1 MSIIS
6 MIILVYFFLNIIYHM
21 VRPIL
26 WLQTRF
32 FGKTSNKDDLYQS
45 SIAQRSQRNCANI
58 VLIKITAV
66 TKLSREQEGL
76 LPLLSKI
83 SLWCMSVKTC
93 HKTHIAEHH
102 ERQLQLSLT
111 LISSKSCHWL
121 RFITS
126 AASYTLTIP
135 SVEHVACNIT

>member
-6 MIILVYFFLNIIYHM
+6 MIILVYFFFNIM
-21 VRPIL
+21 VDK
-26 WLQTRF
+26 WGQF
-32 FGKTSNKDDLYQS
+32 NDFKQGSFGKTSNKDKLHQS
-45 SIAQRSQRNCANI
+45 SIAQRLQRNCTKI
-58 VLIKITAV
+58 VLIKIAAV
-66 TKLSREQEGL
+66 TKLSREQEGA
-76 LPLLSKI
+76 LPLLSNI
-83 SLWCMSVKTC
+83 SLWCMSVKTWQN
-93 HKTHIAEHH
+93 THIAEHH

-135 SVEHVACNIT
+135 SVEHVAYNIT